1 MLPHGD
7 TMNAN
12 MNRNAGVPDTAS
24 DQWAAEWRM
33 MFEAGFRYGRR
44 CRLRGLAAPQALL
57 DSHSEYATGFRA
69 GFLGA
74 LESEIGE

>member
-1 MLPHGD
+1 MLQQGD
-7 TMNAN
+7 SMDID
-12 MNRNAGVPDTAS
+12 MNRNACAPDPAS

-74 LESEIGE
+74 LETEIGE